1 MRAKV
6 VLGLLLAVAVTT
18 PSTPASAAL
27 PGVKAAAKKYVNCT
41 ALQHDFPHGVARP
54 GGTDKVKGK
63 TKPVTTF
70 AVNATVYNANKR
82 LDADKDGVAC
92 ERR

>member
-6 VLGLLLAVAVTT
+6 VVGLLLAVAVAL

-27 PGVKAAAKKYVNCT
+27 PGVRAAAKKYVNCT

-54 GGTDKVKGK
+54 GGADRVKGR

-70 AVNATVYNANKR
+70 TVNAAVYNANKR
-82 LDADKDGVAC
+82 LDGDNDGVAC
-92 ERR
+92 EKR